1 MEKKKILIIGAAQS
15 CLGIIGTIKRLGHI
29 AVVVGSSID
38 LPGYSLA
45 DYYLIAEDND
55 VDGVV
60 KYCRE
65 IGVDGIVPTPVD
77 RPLVWMA
84 MVAKELGLI
93 FISPDTAVAFR
104 HKYKMKEHFQHA
116 NVPCA
121 KGILTTKERIVADI
135 EKLLN
140 FPLILKPIDG
150 YASRG
155 VVKADTLNDLKNFV
169 EETSSFSSDASIV
182 VEEFIDGREFNAE
195 GVCYQG
201 SVEIY
206 AIVEKVRDPFP
217 RTVEMGHI
225 VPPDI
230 TPAEEELIVK
240 TITSAV
246 LAMGMDNGAF
256 NAEIKLHQGKGY
268 VIEVNG
274 RLAGDFIVSHL
285 LKPTTG
291 QDMEEAVVNISLG
304 IKPEKAQREYIKHGM
319 ICFFNLPEGKKI
331 KEINDFNYLQD
342 DPDIIWA
349 YLFFKKGDVIPKV
362 LHMGHRSG
370 FVIVTSN
377 NREDLFKR
385 VTFVRNELITLI
397 ELQQ

>member
-1 MEKKKILIIGAAQS
+1 MEKKKILVIGAAQS
-15 CLGIIGTIKRLGHI
+15 CLGIIGTIKRLGHL
-29 AVVVGSSID
+29 AVVVGSSTD
-38 LPGYSLA
+38 LPGYPLA
-45 DYYLIAEDND
+45 DYYLLAEDND
-55 VDGVV
+55 VESVV
-60 KYCRE
+60 KYCKE

-84 MVAKELGLI
+84 KVAKELGLI
-93 FISPDTAVAFR
+93 FISPNTAEAFR
-104 HKYKMKEHFQHA
+104 HKYKMKEHFQRA
-116 NVPCA
+116 NVLCA
-121 KGILTTKERIVADI
+121 KGILTTKERIISDI
-135 EKLLN
+135 EKFFN

-155 VVKADTLNDLKNFV
+155 VVKADNLSDLEGFV

-201 SVEIY
+201 NVEIY

-230 TPAEEELIVK
+230 TPSEEELIVK
-240 TITSAV
+240 TISDAV

-304 IKPEKAQREYIKHGM
+304 IKPEKAKRNYTRHGM
-319 ICFFNLPEGKKI
+319 ISFFNLPEGKKI
-331 KEINDFNYLQD
+331 NEINDFNYLYD
-342 DPDIIWA
+342 DPDLIWA

-370 FVIVTSN
+370 FVIATAES
-377 NREDLFKR
+377 RKH
-385 VTFVRNELITLI
+385 
-397 ELQQ
+397 LQQRVEAVKGEVMGSVVLE

>member
-1 MEKKKILIIGAAQS
+1 MEKKKILVIGAAQS
-15 CLGIIGTIKRLGHI
+15 CLGIIGTIKRLGHL

-55 VDGVV
+55 VEGVM
-60 KYCRE
+60 KYCKE

-84 MVAKELGLI
+84 KVAKELGLI
-93 FISPDTAVAFR
+93 FISPDTAEAFR
-104 HKYKMKEHFQHA
+104 HKYKMKEHFQRA
-116 NVPCA
+116 NVLCA

-135 EKLLN
+135 EKFLN

-155 VVKADTLNDLKNFV
+155 VVKADTLSDLENFV

-201 SVEIY
+201 KVEIY

-230 TPAEEELIVK
+230 TPGEEIIIVK

-256 NAEIKLHQGKGY
+256 NAEIKIHQGKGY

-285 LKPTTG
+285 LKPTIG

-304 IKPEKAQREYIKHGM
+304 IKPEKAKRNYIRHGM
-319 ICFFNLPEGKKI
+319 ISFFNLPEGKKI
-331 KEINDFNYLQD
+331 NEINDFNYLYD
-342 DPDIIWA
+342 DPDLIWA

-370 FVIVTSN
+370 FVIATAES
-377 NREDLFKR
+377 RKH
-385 VTFVRNELITLI
+385 
-397 ELQQ
+397 LQQRVEAVKGEVMGSVVLE